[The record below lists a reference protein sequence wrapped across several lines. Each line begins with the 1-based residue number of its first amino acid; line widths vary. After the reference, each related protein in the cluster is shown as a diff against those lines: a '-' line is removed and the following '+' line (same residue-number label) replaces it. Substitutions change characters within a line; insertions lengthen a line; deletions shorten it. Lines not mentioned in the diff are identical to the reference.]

1 MKRMNLLAKAGLL
14 FAAGATLL
22 FAGCDN
28 GNDDE
33 GGDTG
38 SKKLQLTVN
47 LTAPAGYEASELPAM
62 TVTAVNSDKELTYTE
77 TTAAGT
83 TSVTFE
89 VSSGQ
94 YQITAT
100 GRYSNTISFTG
111 AATAD
116 VFGDKTAAVALSEVN
131 KSPLVFKEVYST
143 STISTAAVMNDTYM
157 EIVNN
162 SDEVQYL
169 DQVIIGAILSLSAP
183 NPWVG
188 TDGQQLD
195 KYPLYGIVAAFPG
208 TGKEYPLQPGE
219 SVVIA
224 NDAKDWS
231 ASNGANLAQADWEC
245 YVPNAGQAD
254 ADYDAPNLDIV
265 YNLETQRRLGVGFF
279 GGGLVLAKLPEG
291 MTPSQ
296 FAANSDNFMTEP
308 NTEKTQRYFMMP
320 SEYLLDAVEMFDADE
335 TTRYHTLLA
344 HDDAGSVLVTG
355 WSGKSIRRKVTEVK
369 NGRAYYQDTN
379 NSTDDFLTD
388 QPLTPGIH
396 PTQAD

>member
-1 MKRMNLLAKAGLL
+1 MKKMNLLAKAGLL

-28 GNDDE
+28 GNDDD
-33 GGDTG
+33 GGDNG

-47 LTAPAGYEASELPAM
+47 LTAPAGYEASELPSM

-77 TTAAGT
+77 TTAAGA

-111 AATAD
+111 AVTAD

-131 KSPLVFKEVYST
+131 KSPLIFKEIYAT
-143 STISTAAVMNDTYM
+143 SQNYKLNDTYM

-169 DQVIIGAILSLSAP
+169 DQVIIGAMTALSAP
-183 NPWVG
+183 NPWVDA
-188 TDGQQLD
+188 DGAQLD

-208 TGKEYPLQPGE
+208 EGKDHPLQPGE

-224 NDAKDWS
+224 NDAKNWS
-231 ASNGANLAQADWEC
+231 TEGAADLSNADWEC
-245 YVPNAGQAD
+245 YVPDVTFQAD
-254 ADYDAPNLDIV
+254 ADYYAPNLEIV
-265 YNLETQRRLGVGFF
+265 YNLENQRRLGTGFF

-291 MTPSQ
+291 ITPSQ
-296 FAANSDNFMTEP
+296 FRADKTNFMTEP
-308 NTEKTQRYFMMP
+308 NKVDATQLYFMIP
-320 SEYLLDAVEMFDADE
+320 SKYLLDAVEMFNAVESD
-335 TTRYHTLLA
+335 RYHTLLA
-344 HDDAGSVLVTG
+344 QDDAGSALVNG
-355 WSGKSIRRKVTEVK
+355 WSGKSIRRKVTKVE

-379 NSTDDFLTD
+379 NSTDDFLTE
-388 QPLTPGIH
+388 QPLTPGVH

>member
-1 MKRMNLLAKAGLL
+1 MKRTNLLAKAGLL

-28 GNDDE
+28 GNDD
-33 GGDTG
+33 GGDNG

-47 LTAPAGYEASELPAM
+47 LTAPTGYEASQLPAM

-77 TTAAGT
+77 TTAAGA

-100 GRYSNTISFTG
+100 GRYSATITFTG

-116 VFGDKTAAVALSEVN
+116 VFDDKSAVVALTEVN

-143 STISTAAVMNDTYM
+143 SYNYMLNDTYM

-169 DQVIIGAILSLSAP
+169 DQVIIGAMTALSTP
-183 NPWVG
+183 NPWVDASG
-188 TDGQQLD
+188 TQLD
-195 KYPLYGIVAAFPG
+195 KYPLYGVVAAFPG

-219 SVVIA
+219 SVVVA

-231 ASNGANLAQADWEC
+231 ADGAANLTNADWEC
-245 YVPNAGQAD
+245 YVPDAGQAD
-254 ADYDAPNLDIV
+254 ADYDAPNLEIV
-265 YNLETQRRLGVGFF
+265 YNLENQRRLGAGFF
-279 GGGLVLAKLPEG
+279 GGGLVMAKLPEG

-296 FAANSDNFMTEP
+296 FAADSENFMTEP
-308 NTEKTQRYFMMP
+308 NKVDATQLHFMIP
-320 SEYLLDAVEMFDADE
+320 SKYLLDAVEMFDATE
-335 TTRYHTLLA
+335 STHYHTLLA
-344 HDDAGSVLVTG
+344 QDDAGSALVNG
-355 WSGKSIRRKVTEVK
+355 WSGKSIRRKVTKVE

-379 NSTDDFLTD
+379 NSTDDFLTE
-388 QPLTPGIH
+388 QPLTPGVH

>member
-28 GNDDE
+28 GNDDD
-33 GGDTG
+33 GGDNG

-47 LTAPAGYEASELPAM
+47 LTAPAGYEASELPSM

-94 YQITAT
+94 YQIMAT
-100 GRYSNTISFTG
+100 GKYSPTVTFTG
-111 AATAD
+111 SVAAD
-116 VFGDKTAAVALSEVN
+116 VFGDKTAAVALSEVYE
-131 KSPLVFKEVYST
+131 SPLVFKEIYST
-143 STISTAAVMNDTYM
+143 SNSNYTLTDTYF

-169 DQVIIGAILSLSAP
+169 DGLIVATINPPYPANV
-183 NPWVG
+183 NPWESV
-188 TDGQQLD
+188 
-195 KYPLYGIVAAFPG
+195 YPLYPVYGVAAAFPG
-208 TGKEYPLQPGE
+208 TGKEHPLQPGE

-224 NDAKDWS
+224 NDAKDWT
-231 ASNGANLAQADWEC
+231 SNGGTNLSNADWEV
-245 YVPNAGQAD
+245 YVQNVTIPSAD
-254 ADYDAPNLDIV
+254 VNYDAPDLTILFNE
-265 YNLETQRRLGVGFF
+265 NTQRNLNPGYSKGCF
-279 GGGLVLAKLPEG
+279 LLAKLPDG
-291 MTPSQ
+291 TTPEEY
-296 FAANSDNFMTEP
+296 ASDSGNFMTEP
-308 NTEKTQRYFMMP
+308 NSTKTQRNLMIP
-320 SEYLLDAVEMFDADE
+320 SDYLLDAVEIWDATE
-335 TTRYHTLLA
+335 SQQLHLLLSK
-344 HDDAGSVLVTG
+344 DDSGQAAVTG
-355 WSGKSIRRKVTEVK
+355 FAGKSIRRKVTKVE

-379 NSTDDFLTD
+379 NSTDDFLTE
-388 QPLTPGIH
+388 QPLTPGVH

>member
-1 MKRMNLLAKAGLL
+1 MKRTNLFAKAGLL
-14 FAAGATLL
+14 LAAGATLL
-22 FAGCDN
+22 FASCDN
-28 GNDDE
+28 GKDDD
-33 GGDTG
+33 GGDNG

-47 LTAPAGYEASELPAM
+47 LTAPTGYEASQLPAM

-77 TTAAGT
+77 TTAAGA

-89 VSSGQ
+89 ISSGQ

-100 GRYSNTISFTG
+100 GRYSTTITFTG

-116 VFGDKTAAVALSEVN
+116 VFESKSAAVTLTEVN

-143 STISTAAVMNDTYM
+143 SQGFKLNDTYM

-169 DQVIIGAILSLSAP
+169 DQVIIGAMLSLSTP

-188 TDGQQLD
+188 TDGKQLD

-208 TGKEYPLQPGE
+208 TGKEYPLQPGK

-231 ASNGANLAQADWEC
+231 SDGAVNLANADWEC
-245 YVPNAGQAD
+245 YVPDAGQAD
-254 ADYDAPNLDIV
+254 ADYDAPNLEIV
-265 YNLETQRRLGVGFF
+265 YNLENQRRLGVGFF

-296 FAANSDNFMTEP
+296 FAANSENFMTEP
-308 NTEKTQRYFMMP
+308 NTEKTQLYFMLP
-320 SEYLLDAVEMFDADE
+320 SKYLLDAVEMFDATE
-335 TTRYHTLLA
+335 STYYHTLLA
-344 HDDAGSVLVTG
+344 HDDAGSALVNG
-355 WSGKSIRRKVTEVK
+355 WSGKGIRRKVTKVEA
-369 NGRAYYQDTN
+369 GRAYYQDTN
-379 NSTDDFLTD
+379 NSTNDFLTD
-388 QPLTPGIH
+388 QPLTPGVH

>member
-1 MKRMNLLAKAGLL
+1 MKRTNPFAKAGLL
-14 FAAGATLL
+14 LAAGAALL

-28 GNDDE
+28 GKDD
-33 GGDTG
+33 GGDNG

-47 LTAPAGYEASELPAM
+47 LTAPQGYDAAQLPAM
-62 TVTAVNSDKELTYTE
+62 TVTATNSDKELTYTE
-77 TTAAGT
+77 NLAAGT
-83 TSVTFE
+83 ASVTFE

-100 GRYSNTISFTG
+100 GRYSTTITFTG

-116 VFGDKTAAVALSEVN
+116 VFESKSATVPLTEVN

-143 STISTAAVMNDTYM
+143 SYNYKLNDTYM

-169 DQVIIGAILSLSAP
+169 DQVIIGAMLVLSTP
-183 NPWVG
+183 NPWVDDAG
-188 TDGQQLD
+188 KQLD

-208 TGKEYPLQPGE
+208 TGKTYPLQPGK

-224 NDAKDWS
+224 NDATDWS
-231 ASNGANLAQADWEC
+231 ADGAANLSNADWEC
-245 YVPNAGQAD
+245 YVPDAGQAD
-254 ADYDAPNLDIV
+254 ADYDAPNLEIV
-265 YNLETQRRLGVGFF
+265 YNLENQRRLGAGFF

-291 MTPSQ
+291 MTPAE
-296 FAANSDNFMTEP
+296 FAADSKNYMTEP
-308 NTEKTQRYFMMP
+308 NKVDATQLYFMLP
-320 SEYLLDAVEMFDADE
+320 GKYLLDAVEMYDATE
-335 TTRYHTLLA
+335 STHYHTLLA
-344 HDDAGSVLVTG
+344 QDDAGFAAVTG
-355 WSGKSIRRKVTEVK
+355 FSGKSIRRKVTKVE

-379 NSTDDFLTD
+379 NTTNDFLTE
-388 QPLTPGIH
+388 QPLTPGVH

>member
-28 GNDDE
+28 GNDDD
-33 GGDTG
+33 GGDNG

-47 LTAPAGYEASELPAM
+47 LTAPAGYEASELPSM

-77 TTAAGT
+77 TTAAGA

-111 AATAD
+111 AVTAD

-131 KSPLVFKEVYST
+131 KSPLVFKEVYSP
-143 STISTAAVMNDTYM
+143 SANWKLNDTYM

-169 DQVIIGAILSLSAP
+169 DQVIIGAMLTLSKP
-183 NPWVG
+183 NPWVDASG
-188 TDGQQLD
+188 KQLD

-208 TGKEYPLQPGE
+208 TGKEHPLQPGE

-224 NDAKDWS
+224 NDATDWS
-231 ASNGANLAQADWEC
+231 ADGDANLTNADWEC
-245 YVPNAGQAD
+245 YVPGAGQD
-254 ADYDAPNLDIV
+254 V
-265 YNLETQRRLGVGFF
+265 
-279 GGGLVLAKLPEG
+279 
-291 MTPSQ
+291 
-296 FAANSDNFMTEP
+296 
-308 NTEKTQRYFMMP
+308 
-320 SEYLLDAVEMFDADE
+320 
-335 TTRYHTLLA
+335 
-344 HDDAGSVLVTG
+344 AG
-355 WSGKSIRRKVTEVK
+355 
-369 NGRAYYQDTN
+369 
-379 NSTDDFLTD
+379 
-388 QPLTPGIH
+388 
-396 PTQAD
+396 

>member
-1 MKRMNLLAKAGLL
+1 MKRTNLLAKAGLL
-14 FAAGATLL
+14 FAASATLL
-22 FAGCDN
+22 FASCDN
-28 GNDDE
+28 GKDD
-33 GGDTG
+33 GGDNG

-47 LTAPAGYEASELPAM
+47 LTAPTGYEASQLPAM

-77 TTAAGT
+77 TTAAGA

-100 GRYSNTISFTG
+100 GRYSTTITFTG

-116 VFGDKTAAVALSEVN
+116 VFDNKSAAVTLTEVN

-143 STISTAAVMNDTYM
+143 SFNYKLNDTYM

-169 DQVIIGAILSLSAP
+169 DQVIIGAMLTLSKP
-183 NPWVG
+183 NPWVDASG
-188 TDGQQLD
+188 TQLD

-208 TGKEYPLQPGE
+208 TGKEHPLQPGE
-219 SVVIA
+219 SVVVA

-231 ASNGANLAQADWEC
+231 ADGAANLANADWEC
-245 YVPNAGQAD
+245 YIPDAGQAD
-254 ADYDAPNLDIV
+254 ADYDAPNLEIV
-265 YNLETQRRLGVGFF
+265 YNLENQRRLGPGFF

-308 NTEKTQRYFMMP
+308 NKVDATQLYFMLP
-320 SEYLLDAVEMFDADE
+320 SKYLLDAVELFSADDPG
-335 TTRYHTLLA
+335 YHTLLA
-344 HDDAGSVLVTG
+344 QDDAGSALVNG
-355 WSGKSIRRKVTEVK
+355 WSGKSIRRKVTKVEG
-369 NGRAYYQDTN
+369 GRAYYQDTN
-379 NSTDDFLTD
+379 NSTNDFLTE
-388 QPLTPGIH
+388 QPLTPGVH

>member
-1 MKRMNLLAKAGLL
+1 MKRTNLFAKAGLL
-14 FAAGATLL
+14 LAAGATLL
-22 FAGCDN
+22 FASCDN
-28 GNDDE
+28 GKDD
-33 GGDTG
+33 GGDNG

-47 LTAPAGYEASELPAM
+47 LTAPTGYEASQLPAM

-77 TTAAGT
+77 TTAAGA

-100 GRYSNTISFTG
+100 GRFSNTITFSG

-116 VFGDKTAAVALSEVN
+116 VFDSKSATVALTEVN
-131 KSPLVFKEVYST
+131 KSPLVFKEIYST
-143 STISTAAVMNDTYM
+143 SVMNGGPVMNDTYM

-169 DQVIIGAILSLSAP
+169 DQVIIGAMTALAAP
-183 NPWVG
+183 NPWV
-188 TDGQQLD
+188 DGSGSQLD

-208 TGKEYPLQPGE
+208 TGKQHALQPGE

-231 ASNGANLAQADWEC
+231 GTGATNLANADWEC
-245 YVPNAGQAD
+245 YVPDAGQAD
-254 ADYDAPNLDIV
+254 ADYDAPNLEIV
-265 YNLETQRRLGVGFF
+265 YNLETQRRLGPGFF

-308 NTEKTQRYFMMP
+308 NTEKTQLYFMMP
-320 SEYLLDAVEMFDADE
+320 SKYLLDAVEMFDASE
-335 TTRYHTLLA
+335 STHYHRLLA
-344 HDDAGSVLVTG
+344 QDDAGSALVTG
-355 WSGKSIRRKVTEVK
+355 WSGKSIRRKVTKVE

-379 NSTDDFLTD
+379 NSTNDFLTD
-388 QPLTPGIH
+388 QPLTPGVH

>member
-1 MKRMNLLAKAGLL
+1 MKRTNLFAKAGLL
-14 FAAGATLL
+14 LAAGATLL
-22 FAGCDN
+22 FASCDN
-28 GNDDE
+28 GKDD
-33 GGDTG
+33 GGDNG

-47 LTAPAGYEASELPAM
+47 LTAPTGYEASQLPAM

-77 TTAAGT
+77 TTAAGA

-100 GRYSNTISFTG
+100 GRYSTTITFTG

-116 VFGDKTAAVALSEVN
+116 VFDSKSATVTLTEVN

-143 STISTAAVMNDTYM
+143 SVNFKLNDTYM

-169 DQVIIGAILSLSAP
+169 DQVIVGAMLALSAP
-183 NPWVG
+183 NPWV
-188 TDGQQLD
+188 DGSGSQLD

-208 TGKEYPLQPGE
+208 TGKEHPLQPGK

-231 ASNGANLAQADWEC
+231 GDGAANLTNADWEC
-245 YVPNAGQAD
+245 YVPDAGQAD
-254 ADYDAPNLDIV
+254 ADYDAPNLEIV
-265 YNLETQRRLGVGFF
+265 YNLETQRRLGTGFF

-296 FAANSDNFMTEP
+296 FAANSENFMTEP
-308 NTEKTQRYFMMP
+308 NTEKTQLYFMMP
-320 SEYLLDAVEMFDADE
+320 SKYLLDAVEMFDADE
-335 TTRYHTLLA
+335 STHYHTLLA
-344 HDDAGSVLVTG
+344 QDDAGSALVTG
-355 WSGKSIRRKVTEVK
+355 WSGKSIRRKVTKVE

-379 NSTDDFLTD
+379 NSTNDFLTN
-388 QPLTPGIH
+388 QPLTPGVH

>member
-1 MKRMNLLAKAGLL
+1 MKRTNLLAKAGLL
-14 FAAGATLL
+14 FAASATLL
-22 FAGCDN
+22 FASCDN
-28 GNDDE
+28 GKDD
-33 GGDTG
+33 GGDNG

-47 LTAPAGYEASELPAM
+47 LTAPTGYEASQLPAM

-77 TTAAGT
+77 TTAAGA

-100 GRYSNTISFTG
+100 GRYSTTITFTG

-116 VFGDKTAAVALSEVN
+116 VFDNKSAAVTLTEVN

-143 STISTAAVMNDTYM
+143 SVNWKLNDTYM

-169 DQVIIGAILSLSAP
+169 DQVIIGAMLTLSKP
-183 NPWVG
+183 NPWVDASG
-188 TDGQQLD
+188 TQLD

-208 TGKEYPLQPGE
+208 TGKEHPLQPGE
-219 SVVIA
+219 SVVVA

-231 ASNGANLAQADWEC
+231 VDGAANLANADWEC
-245 YVPNAGQAD
+245 YIPDAGQAD
-254 ADYDAPNLDIV
+254 ADYDAPNLEIV
-265 YNLETQRRLGVGFF
+265 YNLENQRRLGPGFF

-308 NTEKTQRYFMMP
+308 NKVDATQLYFMLP
-320 SEYLLDAVEMFDADE
+320 SKYLLDAVELFNADDPG
-335 TTRYHTLLA
+335 YHTLLA
-344 HDDAGSVLVTG
+344 QDDAGSALVNG
-355 WSGKSIRRKVTEVK
+355 WSGKSIRRKVTKVEG
-369 NGRAYYQDTN
+369 GRAYYQDTN
-379 NSTDDFLTD
+379 NSTNDFLTE
-388 QPLTPGIH
+388 QPLTPGVH

>member
-28 GNDDE
+28 GNDDD
-33 GGDTG
+33 GGDNG

-47 LTAPAGYEASELPAM
+47 LTAPAGYEASELPSM

-77 TTAAGT
+77 TTAAGA

-111 AATAD
+111 AVTAD

-143 STISTAAVMNDTYM
+143 SVNWKLNDTYM

-169 DQVIIGAILSLSAP
+169 DQVIIGAMTALSTP
-183 NPWVG
+183 NPWVDASG
-188 TDGQQLD
+188 TQLD
-195 KYPLYGIVAAFPG
+195 KYPLYGVVAAFPG
-208 TGKEYPLQPGE
+208 TGKEYPLQPGQ
-219 SVVIA
+219 SVVVA

-231 ASNGANLAQADWEC
+231 ADGAANLADADWEC
-245 YVPNAGQAD
+245 YVPEANQAD
-254 ADYDAPNLDIV
+254 ADYDAPNLTIV
-265 YNLETQRRLGVGFF
+265 YNLENQRRLGTGFY

-296 FAANSDNFMTEP
+296 FAADSDNFMTEP
-308 NTEKTQRYFMMP
+308 NKVDATQLYFMLP
-320 SEYLLDAVEMFDADE
+320 SEYLLDAVEMFDA
-335 TTRYHTLLA
+335 TGSTHYHTLLA
-344 HDDAGSVLVTG
+344 RDDAGFAAVTG
-355 WSGKSIRRKVTEVK
+355 FSGKSIRRKVAKVE

-379 NSTDDFLTD
+379 NTTDDFLTE
-388 QPLTPGIH
+388 QPLTPGVH

>member
-1 MKRMNLLAKAGLL
+1 MKRTNLLAKAGLL

-28 GNDDE
+28 GNDD
-33 GGDTG
+33 GDDNG

-47 LTAPAGYEASELPAM
+47 LTAPTGYEASQLPAM

-77 TTAAGT
+77 TTAAGA

-100 GRYSNTISFTG
+100 GRYSATITFTG

-116 VFGDKTAAVALSEVN
+116 VFDDKSATVALTEVN

-143 STISTAAVMNDTYM
+143 SYNYKLNDTYM

-169 DQVIIGAILSLSAP
+169 DQVIIGAMLTLSKP
-183 NPWVG
+183 NPWVDASG
-188 TDGQQLD
+188 TQLD

-208 TGKEYPLQPGE
+208 TGKEHPLQPGE
-219 SVVIA
+219 SVVVA

-231 ASNGANLAQADWEC
+231 ADGAANLADADWEC
-245 YVPNAGQAD
+245 YVPDANQAD
-254 ADYDAPNLDIV
+254 ADYDAPNLEIV
-265 YNLETQRRLGVGFF
+265 YNLENQRRLGPGFF

-308 NTEKTQRYFMMP
+308 NKVDATQLYFMLP
-320 SEYLLDAVEMFDADE
+320 SKYLLDAVELFSADDPG
-335 TTRYHTLLA
+335 YHTLLA
-344 HDDAGSVLVTG
+344 QDDAGSALVNG
-355 WSGKSIRRKVTEVK
+355 WSGKSIRRKVTKVEG
-369 NGRAYYQDTN
+369 GRAYYQDTN
-379 NSTDDFLTD
+379 NSTNDFLTE
-388 QPLTPGIH
+388 QPLTPGVH

>member
-1 MKRMNLLAKAGLL
+1 MKRTNLLAKAGLL

-28 GNDDE
+28 GNDD
-33 GGDTG
+33 GGDNE
-38 SKKLQLTVN
+38 SKKLQLTVD
-47 LTAPAGYEASELPAM
+47 LTAPAGYEASQLPAM

-77 TTAAGT
+77 TTAAGA
-83 TSVTFE
+83 TSVTFD

-100 GRYSNTISFTG
+100 GRYSATITFTG

-116 VFGDKTAAVALSEVN
+116 VFDDKSAAVALTEVN

-143 STISTAAVMNDTYM
+143 SYNYMLNDTYM

-169 DQVIIGAILSLSAP
+169 DQVIIGAMTVLSTP
-183 NPWVG
+183 NPWVDDSG
-188 TDGQQLD
+188 TQLD

-208 TGKEYPLQPGE
+208 TGKEYPLQPGQ
-219 SVVIA
+219 SVVVA

-231 ASNGANLAQADWEC
+231 ADGAANLADADWEC
-245 YVPNAGQAD
+245 YVPDANQAD
-254 ADYDAPNLDIV
+254 ADYDAPNLVIV
-265 YNLETQRRLGVGFF
+265 YNLENQRRLGTGFF

-296 FAANSDNFMTEP
+296 FAADSDNFMTEP
-308 NTEKTQRYFMMP
+308 NKVDATQLYFMLP
-320 SEYLLDAVEMFDADE
+320 SEYLLDAVEMFDATE
-335 TTRYHTLLA
+335 STHYHTLLA
-344 HDDAGSVLVTG
+344 RDDAGFAAVSG
-355 WSGKSIRRKVTEVK
+355 FSGKSIRRKVAKVE

-379 NSTDDFLTD
+379 NTTDDFLTE
-388 QPLTPGIH
+388 QPLTPGVH

>member
-1 MKRMNLLAKAGLL
+1 MKRTNLFTKTGLLLAAS
-14 FAAGATLL
+14 AILL

-28 GNDDE
+28 GKDDD
-33 GGDTG
+33 GSDNG

-47 LTAPAGYEASELPAM
+47 LTAPTGYDASQLPAM
-62 TVTAVNSDKELTYTE
+62 TVMAVNSDKELTYTE
-77 TTAAGT
+77 TTAAAA

-100 GRYSNTISFTG
+100 GRYSTTITFTG

-116 VFGDKTAAVALSEVN
+116 VFDSKSATVTLTEVN

-143 STISTAAVMNDTYM
+143 SVNWKLNDTYM

-162 SDEVQYL
+162 SDDVQYL
-169 DQVIIGAILSLSAP
+169 DQVIIGSMIALAAP

-188 TDGQQLD
+188 ADGSQLD

-208 TGKEYPLQPGE
+208 TGKQYALQPGE

-231 ASNGANLAQADWEC
+231 DDGAANLANADWEC
-245 YVPNAGQAD
+245 YIPDAGQAD
-254 ADYDAPNLDIV
+254 ADYNAPNLEIV
-265 YNLETQRRLGVGFF
+265 YNLENQRRLGPGFF

-296 FAANSDNFMTEP
+296 FAANSENYMTEP
-308 NTEKTQRYFMMP
+308 NTEKTQLYFMLP
-320 SEYLLDAVEMFDADE
+320 SKYLLDAIEMFDADE
-335 TTRYHTLLA
+335 PTHYHTMLA
-344 HDDAGSVLVTG
+344 HDDAGSALVNG
-355 WSGKSIRRKVTEVK
+355 WSGKSIRRKVTKVEG
-369 NGRAYYQDTN
+369 GRAYYQDTN
-379 NSTDDFLTD
+379 NSTNDFLTN
-388 QPLTPGIH
+388 QPLTPGVH

>member
-1 MKRMNLLAKAGLL
+1 MKRTNLLAKAGLL
-14 FAAGATLL
+14 FAASATLL
-22 FAGCDN
+22 FASCDN
-28 GNDDE
+28 GKDD
-33 GGDTG
+33 GGDNG

-47 LTAPAGYEASELPAM
+47 LTAPTGYEASQLPAM

-77 TTAAGT
+77 TTAAGA

-100 GRYSNTISFTG
+100 GRYSTTITFTG
-111 AATAD
+111 ATTAD
-116 VFGDKTAAVALSEVN
+116 VFDNKSAAVTLTEVN

-143 STISTAAVMNDTYM
+143 SVNWKLNDTYM

-169 DQVIIGAILSLSAP
+169 DQVIIGAMLTLSKP
-183 NPWVG
+183 NPWVDASG
-188 TDGQQLD
+188 TQLD

-208 TGKEYPLQPGE
+208 TGKEHPLQPGE
-219 SVVIA
+219 SVVVA

-231 ASNGANLAQADWEC
+231 ADGAANLANADWEC
-245 YVPNAGQAD
+245 YIPDAGQAD
-254 ADYDAPNLDIV
+254 ADYDAPNLEIV
-265 YNLETQRRLGVGFF
+265 YNLENQRRLGPGFF

-308 NTEKTQRYFMMP
+308 NKVDATQLYFMLP
-320 SEYLLDAVEMFDADE
+320 SKYLLDAVELFSADDPG
-335 TTRYHTLLA
+335 YHTLLA
-344 HDDAGSVLVTG
+344 QDDAGSALVNG
-355 WSGKSIRRKVTEVK
+355 WSGKSIRRKVTKVEG
-369 NGRAYYQDTN
+369 GRAYYQDTN
-379 NSTDDFLTD
+379 NSTNDFLTE
-388 QPLTPGIH
+388 QPLTPGVH

>member
-1 MKRMNLLAKAGLL
+1 MKRMNLFAKAGLL
-14 FAAGATLL
+14 LAAGATLL
-22 FAGCDN
+22 FASCDN
-28 GNDDE
+28 GNDDD
-33 GGDTG
+33 GGDNG

-47 LTAPAGYEASELPAM
+47 LTAPTGYEASQLPAM

-77 TTAAGT
+77 TTAAGA

-100 GRYSNTISFTG
+100 GRYSTTITFTG

-116 VFGDKTAAVALSEVN
+116 VFESKSAAVTLTEVN

-143 STISTAAVMNDTYM
+143 SYNFKLNDTYM

-169 DQVIIGAILSLSAP
+169 DQVIIGAMLALSAP

-188 TDGQQLD
+188 TDGKQLD

-208 TGKEYPLQPGE
+208 TGKQYPLQPGK

-231 ASNGANLAQADWEC
+231 ADGAANLANADWEC
-245 YVPNAGQAD
+245 YVPDAGQAD
-254 ADYDAPNLDIV
+254 ADYDAPNLEIV
-265 YNLETQRRLGVGFF
+265 YNLENQRRLGAGFF

-296 FAANSDNFMTEP
+296 FAADSENFMTEP
-308 NTEKTQRYFMMP
+308 NTEKTQRYFMLP
-320 SEYLLDAVEMFDADE
+320 SKYLLDAVEMFDADV
-335 TTRYHTLLA
+335 TDRYHTILA
-344 HDDAGSVLVTG
+344 HDDAGSALVTG
-355 WSGKSIRRKVTEVK
+355 WSGKSIRRKVTKVEA
-369 NGRAYYQDTN
+369 GRAYYQDTN
-379 NSTDDFLTD
+379 NSTNDFLTD
-388 QPLTPGIH
+388 QPLTPGVH

>member
-28 GNDDE
+28 GNDED
-33 GGDTG
+33 GGDNG

-47 LTAPAGYEASELPAM
+47 LTAPAGYEASELPSM

-77 TTAAGT
+77 TTAAGA

-111 AATAD
+111 AVTAD

-143 STISTAAVMNDTYM
+143 SVNWKLNDTYM

-169 DQVIIGAILSLSAP
+169 DQVIIGAMLTLSKP
-183 NPWVG
+183 NPWVDASG
-188 TDGQQLD
+188 KQLD

-208 TGKEYPLQPGE
+208 TGKEHPLQPGE

-224 NDAKDWS
+224 NDATDWS
-231 ASNGANLAQADWEC
+231 ADGAANLTNADWEC
-245 YVPNAGQAD
+245 YIPDAGQAD
-254 ADYDAPNLDIV
+254 ADYDAPNLEIV
-265 YNLETQRRLGVGFF
+265 YNLENQRRLGAGFF
-279 GGGLVLAKLPEG
+279 GGGLVMAKLPEG

-296 FAANSDNFMTEP
+296 FAADSENFMTEP
-308 NTEKTQRYFMMP
+308 NKVDATQLHFMIP
-320 SEYLLDAVEMFDADE
+320 SKYLLDAVEMFDADDSD
-335 TTRYHTLLA
+335 RYHTLLA
-344 HDDAGSVLVTG
+344 QDDAGSALVNG
-355 WSGKSIRRKVTEVK
+355 WSGKSIRRKVTKVE

-379 NSTDDFLTD
+379 NSTDDFLTG
-388 QPLTPGIH
+388 QPLTPGVH

>member
-1 MKRMNLLAKAGLL
+1 MKRTNLLAKAGLL
-14 FAAGATLL
+14 FAASATLL
-22 FAGCDN
+22 FASCNN
-28 GNDDE
+28 GKDD
-33 GGDTG
+33 GGDNG

-47 LTAPAGYEASELPAM
+47 LTAPTGYEASQLPAM

-77 TTAAGT
+77 TTAAGA

-100 GRYSNTISFTG
+100 GRYSTTITFTG

-116 VFGDKTAAVALSEVN
+116 VFDNKSAAVTLTEVN

-143 STISTAAVMNDTYM
+143 SVNWKLNDTYM

-169 DQVIIGAILSLSAP
+169 DQVIIGAMLTLSKP
-183 NPWVG
+183 NPWVDASG
-188 TDGQQLD
+188 TQLD

-208 TGKEYPLQPGE
+208 TGKEHPLQPGE
-219 SVVIA
+219 SVVVA

-231 ASNGANLAQADWEC
+231 VDGAANLANADWEC
-245 YVPNAGQAD
+245 YIPDAGQAD
-254 ADYDAPNLDIV
+254 ADYDAPNLEIV
-265 YNLETQRRLGVGFF
+265 YNLENQRRLGPGFF

-308 NTEKTQRYFMMP
+308 NKVDATQLYFMLP
-320 SEYLLDAVEMFDADE
+320 SKYLLDAVELFNADDPG
-335 TTRYHTLLA
+335 YHTLLA
-344 HDDAGSVLVTG
+344 QDDAGSALVNG
-355 WSGKSIRRKVTEVK
+355 WSGKSIRRKVTKVEG
-369 NGRAYYQDTN
+369 GRAYYQDTN
-379 NSTDDFLTD
+379 NSTNDFLTE
-388 QPLTPGIH
+388 QPLTPGVH

>member
-1 MKRMNLLAKAGLL
+1 MKRTNLLAKAGLL

-28 GNDDE
+28 GNDD
-33 GGDTG
+33 GGDNE
-38 SKKLQLTVN
+38 SKKLQLTVD
-47 LTAPAGYEASELPAM
+47 LTAPAGYEASQLPAM

-77 TTAAGT
+77 TTAAGA

-111 AATAD
+111 AVTAD

-143 STISTAAVMNDTYM
+143 SVNWKLNDTYM

-169 DQVIIGAILSLSAP
+169 DQVIIGAMLTLSKP
-183 NPWVG
+183 NPWVDASG
-188 TDGQQLD
+188 KQLD

-208 TGKEYPLQPGE
+208 TGKEHPLQPGE

-224 NDAKDWS
+224 NDATDWS
-231 ASNGANLAQADWEC
+231 ADGAANLTNADWEC
-245 YVPNAGQAD
+245 YVPDANQAD
-254 ADYDAPNLDIV
+254 ADYDAPNLVIV
-265 YNLETQRRLGVGFF
+265 YNLENQRRLGTGFF

-296 FAANSDNFMTEP
+296 FAADSDNFMTEP
-308 NTEKTQRYFMMP
+308 NKVDATQLYFMLP
-320 SEYLLDAVEMFDADE
+320 SEYLLDAVEMFDATE
-335 TTRYHTLLA
+335 STHYHTLLA
-344 HDDAGSVLVTG
+344 RDDAGFAAVSG
-355 WSGKSIRRKVTEVK
+355 FSGKSIRRKVAKVE

-379 NSTDDFLTD
+379 NTTDDFLTE
-388 QPLTPGIH
+388 QPLTPGVH

>member
-28 GNDDE
+28 GNDDD
-33 GGDTG
+33 GGDNG

-47 LTAPAGYEASELPAM
+47 LTAPAGYEASELPSM

-77 TTAAGT
+77 TTAAGA

-111 AATAD
+111 AVTAD

-143 STISTAAVMNDTYM
+143 SYNYKLNDTYM

-169 DQVIIGAILSLSAP
+169 DQVIIGAMLTLSKP
-183 NPWVG
+183 NPWVDASG
-188 TDGQQLD
+188 KQLD
-195 KYPLYGIVAAFPG
+195 KYPLYGIVAAFP
-208 TGKEYPLQPGE
+208 
-219 SVVIA
+219 VH
-224 NDAKDWS
+224 
-231 ASNGANLAQADWEC
+231 
-245 YVPNAGQAD
+245 
-254 ADYDAPNLDIV
+254 
-265 YNLETQRRLGVGFF
+265 R
-279 GGGLVLAKLPEG
+279 
-291 MTPSQ
+291 
-296 FAANSDNFMTEP
+296 
-308 NTEKTQRYFMMP
+308 
-320 SEYLLDAVEMFDADE
+320 
-335 TTRYHTLLA
+335 
-344 HDDAGSVLVTG
+344 
-355 WSGKSIRRKVTEVK
+355 
-369 NGRAYYQDTN
+369 
-379 NSTDDFLTD
+379 
-388 QPLTPGIH
+388 
-396 PTQAD
+396 

>member
-1 MKRMNLLAKAGLL
+1 MKRTNLLAKAGLL

-28 GNDDE
+28 GNDD
-33 GGDTG
+33 GDDNG

-47 LTAPAGYEASELPAM
+47 LTAPTGYEASQLPAM

-77 TTAAGT
+77 TTAAGA

-100 GRYSNTISFTG
+100 GRYSATITFTG

-116 VFGDKTAAVALSEVN
+116 VFDDKSATVALTEVN

-143 STISTAAVMNDTYM
+143 SYNYKLNDTYM

-169 DQVIIGAILSLSAP
+169 DQVIIGAMTALSTP
-183 NPWVG
+183 NPWVDASG
-188 TDGQQLD
+188 AQLD

-208 TGKEYPLQPGE
+208 TGKEHPLQPGE
-219 SVVIA
+219 SVVVA

-231 ASNGANLAQADWEC
+231 ADGAANLADADWEC
-245 YVPNAGQAD
+245 YVPDANQAD
-254 ADYDAPNLDIV
+254 ADYDAPNLEIV
-265 YNLETQRRLGVGFF
+265 YNLENQRRLGPGFF

-308 NTEKTQRYFMMP
+308 NKVDATQLYFMLP
-320 SEYLLDAVEMFDADE
+320 SKYLLDAVELFSADDPG
-335 TTRYHTLLA
+335 YHTLLA
-344 HDDAGSVLVTG
+344 QDDAGSALVNG
-355 WSGKSIRRKVTEVK
+355 WSGKSIRRKVTKVEG
-369 NGRAYYQDTN
+369 GRAYYQDTN
-379 NSTDDFLTD
+379 NSTNDFLTE
-388 QPLTPGIH
+388 QPLTPGVH